1 MFSILYNRKVRLLLA
16 FAYLVII
23 TILFCLP
30 GSAFPKE
37 NWFAKIQLDKWLHV
51 GVFGLLAIAF
61 YSVMIRMSLKKVLFM
76 LFLMTLYGFVIEVI
90 QGLYIENR
98 SFDMLDLLADFLG
111 AAAGILFSRRYI
123 KK

>member
-1 MFSILYNRKVRLLLA
+1 MLSFVNNRKVRLMLA
-16 FAYLVII
+16 FAYLVFI
-23 TILFCLP
+23 TLLFCLP

-37 NWFAKIQLDKWLHV
+37 TWFTKIQLDKWLHV
-51 GVFGLLAIAF
+51 AVFGLLAIAF
-61 YSVMIRMSLKKVLFM
+61 YSVLVRISFKRVLFM

-90 QGLYIENR
+90 QGLYVENR
-98 SFDMLDLLADFLG
+98 SFDMMDLLADFLG